1 MKENYRLVRNEKV
14 DELHGEAAVYEHIKT
29 GAKIFTV
36 KNQDRNKVFMIGFRT
51 IPKDSTG
58 VAHIMEHS
66 VLCGSEKYPL
76 KDPFV
81 ELAKGSLNTFL
92 NAMTYPDKTVYP
104 VASVNDKDFMNLMD
118 VYLDSVFHP
127 NVYKEPK
134 IFRQEG
140 WHYEIEDF
148 GGKNEEIKLNGV
160 VYNEMK
166 GAFSNPDSVLERY
179 TLRSL
184 FPDTTYSNESG
195 GLPEV
200 IPELKYEDF
209 LEFHKKFYHPSNSY
223 IYLYGDMDMEE
234 KLSWID
240 EHYLKDFER
249 IDIDSSVQEQKP
261 YAAPKTDVEYYAVSE
276 NDELEKKSYLSENFV
291 ILDEPT
297 QENSLAWQVL
307 DFVLLSSP
315 GAVLKEA
322 LVKAGIGEDIYGGYN
337 GEIRQPYFSIIAKNT
352 DAEKTELFRKTVRD
366 TLTGLCEAGI
376 SKKSILAA
384 LNFIEFKYREED
396 FGTIPG
402 GLSTGL
408 SVLASWLYDR
418 DPYEYVR
425 YNDALS
431 SLKKKAEEGYFEELI
446 RRNILN
452 NDFRAVV
459 NILPER
465 GLTDKQDELL
475 KEKLNKF
482 RASLSEEE
490 KKRLKE
496 DTEALK
502 AYQAEPD
509 TPEAMKTLPVL
520 EISDIGKE
528 AEKLNAAK
536 VGDIIYSSADTS
548 GIAYMNIMFDTEG
561 FNEDEI
567 QFASFLKDIIGE
579 MNTTKH
585 SYGDLFDEILLNT
598 GGISSKLDSY
608 PYREKAG
615 ERIGYKGLCVTEI
628 RTLDDKIEDG
638 LSLFSE
644 MINDTVLDNPE
655 RITELL
661 NEAKSQQRVSIEGA
675 MHKAAVARAAS
686 YFSDAQRYHDI
697 AAGIAYYDFINGAVK
712 LTRQPVHMKRF
723 IKTLKEVR
731 DRLFTKERV
740 SFALYGSEKAREKLQ
755 SLIPDFTAGLGN
767 NCEKEFRTGRNVYRV
782 SCLNEGFKT
791 SSQVNYVARGGNFI
805 DKGLEY
811 NGGLQVLRMMLS
823 YEYLWM
829 NLRVL
834 GGAYGCMCSFSTGG
848 LGYLVSYRDPHIHE
862 TNDIYEK
869 LPEYLENWDGDEDT
883 VKKYI
888 IGAISI
894 QDMPIT
900 SSIQAANQLV
910 FYMCKFTDAEKQ
922 KERDEI
928 LCCTAEKIRGFAEYI
943 RAILS
948 VNALCV
954 IGNSSGIEK
963 EGSMFRSSRELF

>member
-1 MKENYRLVRNEKV
+1 MKEKYRLVRNEKV
-14 DELHGEAAVYEHIKT
+14 EELHGEASVYEHVKT
-29 GAKIFTV
+29 GAKVFTV
-36 KNQDRNKVFMIGFRT
+36 KNKDRNKVFMIGFRT
-51 IPKDSTG
+51 IPENSTG

-148 GGKNEEIKLNGV
+148 GGENEELKLNGV

-195 GLPEV
+195 GLPEK
-200 IPELKYEDF
+200 IPELKYEEFLDF
-209 LEFHKKFYHPSNSY
+209 HRRFYHPSNSY

-234 KLSWID
+234 KLSWLD
-240 EHYLKDFER
+240 EHYLGAFEK
-249 IDIDSSVQEQKP
+249 INTDSAVKEQKP
-261 YAAPKTDVEYYAVSE
+261 YDRPKTDVEYYAVNSGE
-276 NDELEKKSYLSENFV
+276 ELKDKAYLSENYV

-307 DFVLLSSP
+307 DFILLSSP

-337 GEIRQPYFSIIAKNT
+337 GEIRQPYFSVIAKNT
-352 DAEKTELFRKTVRD
+352 DEKKTELFKKTIRE
-366 TLTGLCEAGI
+366 TLTRLCEEGI
-376 SKKSILAA
+376 SKKSIRAA

-402 GLSTGL
+402 GLSSGL

-425 YNDALS
+425 YNEALEN
-431 SLKKKAEEGYFEELI
+431 LKNKAETGYFEELVK
-446 RRNILN
+446 RNILN
-452 NDFRAVV
+452 NSFSAVV
-459 NILPER
+459 NILPEN
-465 GLTDKQDELL
+465 GLSEKQDEAL
-475 KEKLNKF
+475 KLKLKNLKDSF
-482 RASLSEEE
+482 SEEE
-490 KKRLKE
+490 KRKLKE
-496 DTEALK
+496 DTDALK

-509 TPEAMKTLPVL
+509 SPEVLRLLPVL
-520 EISDIGKE
+520 EISDIEKK
-528 AEKLNAAK
+528 AEKLNAVK
-536 VGDIIYSSADTS
+536 DGDIIYSEADTS

-561 FNEDEI
+561 FSEDEI
-567 QFASFLKDIIGE
+567 QFASFLKDILGE
-579 MNTTKH
+579 MNTTRH

-598 GGISSKLDSY
+598 GGIASKLDSF
-608 PYREKAG
+608 PYREAVG
-615 ERIGYKGLCVTEI
+615 GRIGYRGLCATEI
-628 RTLDDKIEDG
+628 RTLDDKVEDG
-638 LSLFSE
+638 MALFSE
-644 MINDTVLDNPE
+644 MINDTVFDDPE
-655 RITELL
+655 RIAELL
-661 NEAKSQQRVSIEGA
+661 AEAKSQQRVLIESA
-675 MHKAAVARAAS
+675 MHKAAVTRASS
-686 YFSDAQRYHDI
+686 YFSDAQRYHDL
-697 AAGIAYYDFINGAVK
+697 AAGVAYYDFINGALK
-712 LTRQPVHMKRF
+712 LTKQPVHMKRF
-723 IKTLKEVR
+723 IKSLKNVR

-740 SFALYGSEKAREKLQ
+740 SFGLYGSRKARENLQ
-755 SLIPDFTAGLGN
+755 KIIPAFREGLNGDIK
-767 NCEKEFRTGRNVYRV
+767 KEFDTGRKVLSV
-782 SCLNEGFKT
+782 SCLNEGLKT
-791 SSQVNYVARGGNFI
+791 SSQVNYVARSGNFI
-805 DKGLEY
+805 DKGLKY
-811 NGGLQVLRMMLS
+811 DGGLQVLRMMLS
-823 YEYLWM
+823 YDYLWM

-834 GGAYGCMCSFSTGG
+834 GGAYGCMCAFTTGG

-869 LPEYLENWDGDEDT
+869 LPEYLAGWEGDEET

-894 QDMPIT
+894 QDMPVT

-910 FYMCKFTDAEKQ
+910 FYMCKFTDEERQ

-928 LCCTAEKIRGFAEYI
+928 LSCTAEKLRGFAEHI

-948 VNALCV
+948 EDALCA
-954 IGNSSGIEK
+954 IGSSNGIEK
-963 EGSMFRSSRELF
+963 EAKLFKSLRQLF

>member
-1 MKENYRLVRNEKV
+1 MKEKYRLVRTEKV
-14 DELHGEAAVYEHIKT
+14 EELHGEASVYEHVKT
-29 GAKIFTV
+29 GARVFTV
-36 KNQDRNKVFMIGFRT
+36 KNKDRNKVFMIGFRT
-51 IPKDSTG
+51 IPENSTG

-140 WHYEIEDF
+140 WHYEIEDI
-148 GGKNEEIKLNGV
+148 GGENEEIKLNGV

-195 GLPEV
+195 GLPEK
-200 IPELKYEDF
+200 IPELKYEEF
-209 LEFHKKFYHPSNSY
+209 LSFHRQFYHPSNSY

-234 KLSWID
+234 KLGWID
-240 EHYLKDFER
+240 EHYLGSFEK
-249 IDIDSSVQEQKP
+249 INTDSAVKEQKP
-261 YAAPKTDVEYYAVSE
+261 YDKPKADVEYYAV
-276 NDELEKKSYLSENFV
+276 NDGEELKDKAYLSENYV

-307 DFVLLSSP
+307 DFILLSSP

-337 GEIRQPYFSIIAKNT
+337 GEIRQPYFSVIAKNT
-352 DAEKTELFRKTVRD
+352 DEEKTELFKKTIRE
-366 TLTGLCEAGI
+366 TLTRLCEEGI
-376 SKKSILAA
+376 SKKSIRAA

-396 FGTIPG
+396 FGSIPG
-402 GLSTGL
+402 GLSFGL

-425 YNDALS
+425 YNDALK
-431 SLKKKAEEGYFEELI
+431 SLKDKAETGYFEELI
-446 RRNILN
+446 KRNILN
-452 NDFRAVV
+452 NSFSAVV
-459 NILPER
+459 NILPES
-465 GLTDKQDELL
+465 GLSEKQDEAL
-475 KEKLNKF
+475 KAKL
-482 RASLSEEE
+482 RSLRDSLSEEE
-490 KKRLKE
+490 KKKLKE
-496 DTEALK
+496 DTDALK
-502 AYQAEPD
+502 AYQAEAD
-509 TPEAMKTLPVL
+509 SPEVLKLLPVL
-520 EISDIGKE
+520 EISDIERE
-528 AEKLNAAK
+528 AEKLNAVK
-536 VGDIIYSSADTS
+536 DGDIIYSEADTS

-567 QFASFLKDIIGE
+567 QFASFLKDILGE

-598 GGISSKLDSY
+598 GGIASKLDSF

-615 ERIGYKGLCVTEI
+615 ERIGYRGICATEI
-628 RTLDDKIEDG
+628 RTLDDKVGDG
-638 LSLFSE
+638 MALFSE
-644 MINDTVLDNPE
+644 MINDTILDDPT

-661 NEAKSQQRVSIEGA
+661 AEAKSQQRVLIESA
-675 MHKAAVARAAS
+675 MHKAAVTRASS
-686 YFSDAQRYHDI
+686 YFSDAQRYHDL
-697 AAGIAYYDFINGAVK
+697 AAGVAYYDFINGALR
-712 LTRQPVHMKRF
+712 LTKQPVHMKRF
-723 IKTLKEVR
+723 IKSLKSIR
-731 DRLFTKERV
+731 DRLFTRERV
-740 SFALYGSEKAREKLQ
+740 SFGLYGSRKAKENLQ
-755 SLIPDFTAGLGN
+755 RSIPAFKEGLGEN
-767 NCEKEFRTGRNVYRV
+767 INKEFDTGRKVYRV
-782 SCLNEGFKT
+782 SCLNEGLKT
-791 SSQVNYVARGGNFI
+791 SSQVNYVARSGNFI
-805 DKGLEY
+805 DRGLKY
-811 NGGLQVLRMMLS
+811 DGGLQVLRMMLS
-823 YEYLWM
+823 YDYLWM

-834 GGAYGCMCSFSTGG
+834 GGAYGCMCAFTTGG

-869 LPEYLENWDGDEDT
+869 LPEYLDNWEGDEDT

-894 QDMPIT
+894 QDMPVT
-900 SSIQAANQLV
+900 ASIQAANQLI
-910 FYMCKFTDAEKQ
+910 FHMCKFTDEERQ

-928 LCCTAEKIRGFAEYI
+928 LSCTAEKIRGFAEYV

-948 VNALCV
+948 ENALCA
-954 IGNSSGIEK
+954 IGSSSGIEK
-963 EGSMFRSSRELF
+963 EAKLFKSSRQLF